1 MSILQNN
8 LCKQYKSIACSFK
21 VFYESFYALFYMNKF
36 EVDICDISGFNKICR
51 KKYLVYCLF
60 I

>member
-51 KKYLVYCLF
+51 KKYLVY
-60 I
+60 